1 MLKNMGG
8 ADRIIR
14 IIAAAVFLYL
24 YFTGTVSGVIGIILL
39 VFGIVFI
46 LTSLIGSC
54 PLYRIFGMNTAGKK
68 E

>member
-8 ADRIIR
+8 ADRVIR

-46 LTSLIGSC
+46 VTGLIGNC
-54 PLYRIFGMNTAGKK
+54 PLYRVFGMSTAGKK